1 MLPTQ
6 PPLRLPAIALVAVT
20 AFFAFVAH
28 ATSARAADPVALQVA
43 NSINALRA
51 QRGLRPLVIDGRLA
65 RAGRAQSSAMM
76 ASRNLSH
83 AANGNS
89 GRNRL
94 TRLCFRMHARTVGET
109 IGWIRYRS
117 PSRQAAGIVR
127 WWMNSPPHR
136 AALMSPTFRRI
147 GVGRRAGR
155 VGRMHVVWFSADMA
169 G

>member
-6 PPLRLPAIALVAVT
+6 PPLRLPAIALIAVT
-20 AFFAFVAH
+20 AFFAFVVH
-28 ATSARAADPVALQVA
+28 AASARAADPVSLQVA
-43 NSINALRA
+43 QRINALRV
-51 QRGLRPLVIDGRLA
+51 QHGLRALTLDHRLA
-65 RAGRAQSSAMM
+65 AAGRFQSSAMM

-94 TRLCFRMHARTVGET
+94 TRLCLRMHAKTVGET

-117 PSRQAAGIVR
+117 ASRQAAAIVR
-127 WWMNSPPHR
+127 WWMRSPPHR
-136 AALMSPTFRRI
+136 AALMSPTFSRI